1 MRPPRRT
8 RTATPAT
15 GGASRREERQ
25 AWTAE
30 RIRALGPSTDLATA
44 AAILGMSRSAAYKL
58 ARRDAFPTPLYRVG
72 AHYRVP
78 TAPILAM
85 LHLPHPTG
93 PGPHV
98 GDADSVGDPP

>member
-1 MRPPRRT
+1 MRSPRRT

-15 GGASRREERQ
+15 GEASRCEERRP
-25 AWTAE
+25 WTVE

-58 ARRDAFPTPLYRVG
+58 ARRDAFLTPLYRVG

-85 LHLPHPTG
+85 LHLPHPTD
-93 PGPHV
+93 PEP
-98 GDADSVGDPP
+98 DEQAADDRGDPP

>member
-15 GGASRREERQ
+15 GEASRREERQ

-44 AAILGMSRSAAYKL
+44 AAVLGMSRSAAYKL

-72 AHYRVP
+72 AHYRAP

-93 PGPHV
+93 PGPDV
-98 GDADSVGDPP
+98 GNADSVGDPP